1 MSAPS
6 LAGALSQIG
15 GLTVVSR
22 LLGFLRDIVFA
33 AFLGAGPA
41 ADAFLVAL
49 KLPNM
54 FRRLTAEGAMAN
66 AFVPA
71 YTEAKQQEGAAAA
84 GDLAGEAQTTLMLV
98 LVVLVVLGELFMPA
112 VISVL
117 APGFADTPDRMAAA
131 VSLARVSFP
140 YLPMISLVA
149 FWAAIANA
157 EGRFMMAAAMPVL
170 FNLCLVGGALI
181 IPLASGW
188 LAAERAMP
196 LAAAL
201 ILAGMLQLG
210 VMAMVLHRAG
220 RLPRWRLPRFG
231 AAIRRMWKKFSVASA
246 GAVIMQVNLIVDL
259 VLASLLPVGAISW
272 LYFADRLAQLPL
284 GVIGIALGTAL
295 LPRLAA
301 QLRGGE
307 IDAARQSLAD
317 AIQLAAFLV
326 LPAAAALII
335 IAPQIIAGLFQH
347 GAFTSAAV
355 TASAAALA
363 AYAIG
368 MPAHVM
374 VKILQPAFYAGG
386 RPGFVLGVSVAAV
399 TTNIA
404 LSVSLMPVLGHVGL
418 ALATSASGLVAAVA
432 LAVALARGRVLGQV
446 LGRVPTGALLR
457 MLLATMAMVA
467 VLMVGKDLTGG
478 LPAFVRLALLVTGG
492 AVTYIIAAVLVGAV
506 PRHLLRR

>member
-1 MSAPS
+1 
-6 LAGALSQIG
+6 
-15 GLTVVSR
+15 
-22 LLGFLRDIVFA
+22 
-33 AFLGAGPA
+33 
-41 ADAFLVAL
+41 
-49 KLPNM
+49 
-54 FRRLTAEGAMAN
+54 
-66 AFVPA
+66 
-71 YTEAKQQEGAAAA
+71 
-84 GDLAGEAQTTLMLV
+84 
-98 LVVLVVLGELFMPA
+98 
-112 VISVL
+112 
-117 APGFADTPDRMAAA
+117 
-131 VSLARVSFP
+131 
-140 YLPMISLVA
+140 
-149 FWAAIANA
+149 
-157 EGRFMMAAAMPVL
+157 
-170 FNLCLVGGALI
+170 
-181 IPLASGW
+181 
-188 LAAERAMP
+188 
-196 LAAAL
+196 
-201 ILAGMLQLG
+201 
-210 VMAMVLHRAG
+210 MVLHRAG

-432 LAVALARGRVLGQV
+432 LAVALARGRVLG
-446 LGRVPTGALLR
+446 RVPTGALLR

-478 LPAFVRLALLVTGG
+478 LPAIVRLALLVTGG